1 MAATAAAA
9 PQQDAPRTDC
19 TSPAAARFNFFPSN
33 VINLPDGWTQRNQNS
48 AGNFCN
54 GQLLPVALYG
64 QPKPQLHFQPLHDL
78 LNAGARVDASLTS
91 PPKPPAPP
99 NITAVTFEEDE
110 GEPFAVASFMEQ
122 LLPGEPAVATAAVL
136 PAAAHQQI
144 PFVSNGRPKPFK
156 GLFKPKPKKAQLT
169 KEARNKVL
177 HTFIQVLLTGD
188 PPGDLEVLV
197 DNAAAAVAAAGNGGG
212 GGRPQ
217 PLRAVAFDP
226 GNGPVEYYES
236 RDRILLEGEVDSS
249 SSSRSGRQ
257 HSAVSTAALQEKG
270 SRTAAGQGSSS
281 SSSTAAAASLQQVEP
296 AIGFPKLQLPW
307 NKDSDGVAAAAG
319 PHHNPIM
326 AGLASLLPGSSR
338 PANADGGSSGSSGSI
353 APEQWTVVV
362 PVNFV
367 YSVEVNG
374 KHWYS
379 SQVHYPNAS
388 VAQID
393 FQGNSTAGR
402 RDLFDPEIFTE
413 VRSRF
418 SGIEA
423 VRRDSSGAAAR
434 VTSCSGSSSTKTQVA
449 AEANTQQ
456 QQRSSVHMLAHPV
469 RLGGVARCHSPHHAP
484 STDRHTLSCAL
495 LGWCA
500 SCRASTGCQSTS
512 PSCRT
517 ALS

>member
-1 MAATAAAA
+1 MCLIAALAATAAAA
-9 PQQDAPRTDC
+9 PQQDAPHTDC

-54 GQLLPVALYG
+54 GQLLPIALYG

-99 NITAVTFEEDE
+99 NITAVTFEEDA
-110 GEPFAVASFMEQ
+110 EPFAVASFREQ

-136 PAAAHQQI
+136 PAAAQQQN

-226 GNGPVEYYES
+226 GNGPVEYYVS

-249 SSSRSGRQ
+249 SSSSTSGRQ
-257 HSAVSTAALQEKG
+257 HSAVSTSALQEKG

-281 SSSTAAAASLQQVEP
+281 SSSTAAAASRQQVEP

-307 NKDSDGVAAAAG
+307 NKDSDGAAAAG
-319 PHHNPIM
+319 AHHHPIM

-338 PANADGGSSGSSGSI
+338 PADADGGSSGSN
-353 APEQWTVVV
+353 APVQWTVVV

-379 SQVHYPNAS
+379 SQVHHPNAS

-413 VRSRF
+413 VRGSILRDRSSAQGTQWRCSTGKF
-418 SGIEA
+418 L
-423 VRRDSSGAAAR
+423 RR
-434 VTSCSGSSSTKTQVA
+434 
-449 AEANTQQ
+449 QQ
-456 QQRSSVHMLAHPV
+456 QHKDA
-469 RLGGVARCHSPHHAP
+469 GGGRG
-484 STDRHTLSCAL
+484 R
-495 LGWCA
+495 GE
-500 SCRASTGCQSTS
+500 RQ
-512 PSCRT
+512 
-517 ALS
+517 